1 MAQRRRQRPQR
12 LGDVLLAHGLITR
25 QQRRA
30 ALEKQK
36 SCGKRLGEILVE
48 DGILTPDELNWALG
62 NLLGIPYVELSPEAI
77 DPEAFALVPY
87 ELLER
92 YRAVPMLKVGNELTV
107 AMADPTDTQAVA
119 DIAAIT
125 GAEIKLAMADAS
137 AIEATLAALAPAERP
152 EERPTVKLP
161 KAPRRAPSTEELL
174 ADPSGAALVEHHLRQ
189 AHQQGADELVFQ
201 PAGDQFRVRYRVH
214 GRLVHGG
221 TYPASFL
228 PNVITRL
235 KLMARLDLEAG
246 VLFQEGQVP
255 LEIGGKALEVTA
267 SVYNTV
273 HGPGARIRIRAK
285 RAEAWPLRKLG
296 FDAQALECLR
306 RAVASGSGL
315 VVVCGPRRS
324 GCSTTLYALLAE
336 AASPERH
343 VVTLQGFTTCRFPDA
358 TQLEVP
364 HGPDYL
370 AVLGSVAEQAPDVVL
385 AEGLHERDFWS
396 AFPPEALTTTL
407 LLGEMRAED
416 TFAALNLLR
425 EAGVSDAVLASSL
438 RVIVAQRLVPR
449 LDPHARE
456 PHAPPDHVLDRVA
469 FLMPEAA
476 TGRYYKALTDPD
488 GRKVFRG
495 LELLYEVLEPTDE
508 VRDLLLEGASGSR
521 LREAVAKAQ
530 LTTLRRTAVAKA
542 ARGLVELEEAL

>member
-48 DGILTPDELNWALG
+48 DGVLTQDELNWALG
-62 NLLGIPYVELSPEAI
+62 NLLGIPYVELSPEMI
-77 DPEAFALVPY
+77 DPDAFALVPFD
-87 ELLER
+87 LLER
-92 YRAVPMLKVGNELTV
+92 YRAVPMVKVGDELTV
-107 AMADPTDTQAVA
+107 AMADPTDSQAVA
-119 DIAAIT
+119 DIAAVSGCGVT
-125 GAEIKLAMADAS
+125 LAMADA
-137 AIEATLAALAPAERP
+137 AAVEATLEALAPDRP
-152 EERPTVKLP
+152 AEERPPIKLP
-161 KAPRRAPSTEELL
+161 RAGRRVPTPEELL
-174 ADPSGAALVEHHLRQ
+174 ADTSGAALVEHHLRQ
-189 AHQQGADELVFQ
+189 AYQQGAEELVFQ

-214 GRLVHGG
+214 GRFAAGAA
-221 TYPASFL
+221 YPASFL

-246 VLFQEGQVP
+246 ILFQEGQVP

-296 FDAQALECLR
+296 LDAPALDALR

-315 VVVCGPRRS
+315 IVVCGPRRS

-343 VVTLQGFTTCRFPDA
+343 LVTLQGFTTCRFSDA

-370 AVLGSVAEQAPDVVL
+370 AVLGSVVEQAPDVLL
-385 AEGLHERDFWS
+385 AEGVHERDFWS
-396 AFPPEALTTTL
+396 AFPPEALATSL

-438 RVIVAQRLVPR
+438 RLILAQRLVPR

-456 PHAPPDHVLDRVA
+456 PHTPPDHVLDRVA

-476 TGRYYKALTDPD
+476 TGRYYRALTDPD

-495 LELLYEVLEPTDE
+495 LELLYEVLEPNDE

-521 LREAVAKAQ
+521 LREAVGRAQ
-530 LTTLRRTAVAKA
+530 LTTLRRSAVAKA